1 MEYSTFSIISAVVG
15 FGVLVFLILEIYLF
29 INEKKRRSIKLPSF
43 QQEKLAKE
51 QLAKGQVI
59 VDKSTAIKKNNL
71 VVASLIFVF
80 LISFTTIAFLVTRN
94 AARSS
99 AESSV
104 KIQKVESKGI
114 MLFNDNW
121 QLLTDQDAEQ
131 LVAGETIYIGIE
143 KTRDENVTK
152 ARIRVNSDQWSSENE
167 TIEYNKDFNV
177 FYITYTIKDS
187 DIGLDIQAELY
198 SQVAGWLTE

>member
-167 TIEYNKDFNV
+167 TTEYNKDFNV